1 MSPITRSK
9 TSPRRWLYPVFPTLA
24 ELDDA
29 FLLAVSRIQQDA
41 QKLLGAELT
50 VLEIR
55 QKLYNSQSQE
65 FWLVNN
71 FDALQEVMYYK
82 MKKNLFTNYK
92 DQLTAAGIEV
102 TKKVDTMQLLIKTI
116 IDDNNNS
123 SNNQIDSLEF
133 SSSSSVCSELNN
145 NEINYSNISINQ
157 ISNSESG
164 CSYFGSTVSDNYTYN
179 NNNGDDDGDGDKNGN
194 NDTIE
199 LIGGEQSYTETH
211 HKFQDY
217 IKNFICNIDYS
228 YLKSLG
234 TKTNLFVI
242 IVLIIIFFNEFGA
255 NYYYQQFTTGH
266 HQHKMSLNNVQ
277 LRDKVKEQV
286 IKYAEKEISK
296 RTHNLANNNK
306 PNDLIGLVR
315 TQISE
320 IVHGSSTD
328 YALFTSGA
336 QIISQL
342 TSRVYQEWPRKMHQ
356 KLWGYLTHQNIIK
369 SREPDVVLKP
379 NTNVGE
385 CWCFNGTKGQ
395 IAIKLS
401 RNIVFTQLALYHIG
415 KNVSIDPI
423 SSVPKDFELW
433 GLPSDNE
440 EDVKRKKE
448 NDFSIFLGQ
457 YQYDLMGKPL
467 QIFHLPKSIS
477 RVNNK
482 RIQAIMMKVLNN
494 HENPRF
500 TCLYRLQVH
509 GLFPQ

>member
-29 FLLAVSRIQQDA
+29 FLLAVLRIQKDAQKLLGAEKASSSSAKVGNTGYNQPELDDAFLLAVLRIQKDA

-50 VLEIR
+50 ALEIR

-71 FDALQEVMYYK
+71 FDALHEVMYYK

-102 TKKVDTMQLLIKTI
+102 TKK
-116 IDDNNNS
+116 
-123 SNNQIDSLEF
+123 
-133 SSSSSVCSELNN
+133 
-145 NEINYSNISINQ
+145 IN
-157 ISNSESG
+157 NSESS
-164 CSYFGSTVSDNYTYN
+164 CSYFGSTVGDNYTCS
-179 NNNGDDDGDGDKNGN
+179 NNNGDGDGDKNRN

-199 LIGGEQSYTETH
+199 LIREQSSFYTETH
-211 HKFQDY
+211 HKFQNY
-217 IKNFICNIDYS
+217 IKNFICKIDYS

-234 TKTNLFVI
+234 TKTNLFII
-242 IVLIIIFFNEFGA
+242 IVLIIIFFNDFGGT

-266 HQHKMSLNNVQ
+266 HQHKGSLNNVQ
-277 LRDKVKEQV
+277 LRDKVKERV
-286 IKYAEKEISK
+286 IKYAEQEISK
-296 RTHNLANNNK
+296 RTHNLANNNNK

-320 IVHGSSTD
+320 ELEDKLTKIVHGSSTD

-415 KNVSIDPI
+415 RNVSIDPI

-440 EDVKRKKE
+440 EDDSVY
-448 NDFSIFLGQ
+448 F
-457 YQYDLMGKPL
+457 
-467 QIFHLPKSIS
+467 
-477 RVNNK
+477 
-482 RIQAIMMKVLNN
+482 
-494 HENPRF
+494 
-500 TCLYRLQVH
+500 
-509 GLFPQ
+509 

>member
-123 SNNQIDSLEF
+123 SNNQID
-133 SSSSSVCSELNN
+133 
-145 NEINYSNISINQ
+145 
-157 ISNSESG
+157 
-164 CSYFGSTVSDNYTYN
+164 STVSDNYTYN

-342 TSRVYQEWPRKMHQ
+342 TSRVYEEWPRKMHQ

-401 RNIVFTQLALYHIG
+401 RNIVFTQLALHHIG

>member
-133 SSSSSVCSELNN
+133 R
-145 NEINYSNISINQ
+145 
-157 ISNSESG
+157 
-164 CSYFGSTVSDNYTYN
+164 
-179 NNNGDDDGDGDKNGN
+179 
-194 NDTIE
+194 
-199 LIGGEQSYTETH
+199 EQSYTETH

-217 IKNFICNIDYS
+217 IKNFIYNIDYS

-266 HQHKMSLNNVQ
+266 HQHKRSLNNVQ

-296 RTHNLANNNK
+296 RTHNLANNNNK

-320 IVHGSSTD
+320 LTKIVHGSSTD

-342 TSRVYQEWPRKMHQ
+342 TSRVYEEWPRKMHQ

-401 RNIVFTQLALYHIG
+401 RNIVFTQLALHHIG

>member
-29 FLLAVSRIQQDA
+29 FLLAVLRIQKDA

-50 VLEIR
+50 ALEIR

-71 FDALQEVMYYK
+71 FDALHEVMYYK

-102 TKKVDTMQLLIKTI
+102 TKK
-116 IDDNNNS
+116 
-123 SNNQIDSLEF
+123 
-133 SSSSSVCSELNN
+133 
-145 NEINYSNISINQ
+145 
-157 ISNSESG
+157 
-164 CSYFGSTVSDNYTYN
+164 
-179 NNNGDDDGDGDKNGN
+179 
-194 NDTIE
+194 
-199 LIGGEQSYTETH
+199 
-211 HKFQDY
+211 
-217 IKNFICNIDYS
+217 
-228 YLKSLG
+228 
-234 TKTNLFVI
+234 
-242 IVLIIIFFNEFGA
+242 
-255 NYYYQQFTTGH
+255 FTTGH
-266 HQHKMSLNNVQ
+266 HQHKGSLNNVQ
-277 LRDKVKEQV
+277 LRDKVKERV
-286 IKYAEKEISK
+286 IKYAEQEISK
-296 RTHNLANNNK
+296 RTHNLANNNNK

-320 IVHGSSTD
+320 ELEDKLTKIVHGSSTD

-342 TSRVYQEWPRKMHQ
+342 TSRVYEEWPRKMHQ

-415 KNVSIDPI
+415 RNVSIDPI

-448 NDFSIFLGQ
+448 NTS
-457 YQYDLMGKPL
+457 
-467 QIFHLPKSIS
+467 STWTIS
-477 RVNNK
+477 T
-482 RIQAIMMKVLNN
+482 IIITL
-494 HENPRF
+494 
-500 TCLYRLQVH
+500 
-509 GLFPQ
+509 

>member
-133 SSSSSVCSELNN
+133 R
-145 NEINYSNISINQ
+145 
-157 ISNSESG
+157 
-164 CSYFGSTVSDNYTYN
+164 
-179 NNNGDDDGDGDKNGN
+179 
-194 NDTIE
+194 
-199 LIGGEQSYTETH
+199 EQSYTETH

-217 IKNFICNIDYS
+217 IKNFIYNIDYS

-266 HQHKMSLNNVQ
+266 HQHKRSLNNVQ

-296 RTHNLANNNK
+296 RTHNLANNNNK

-320 IVHGSSTD
+320 LTKIVHGSSTD

-342 TSRVYQEWPRKMHQ
+342 TSRVYEEWPRKMHQ

-401 RNIVFTQLALYHIG
+401 RNIVFTQLALHHIG

-448 NDFSIFLGQ
+448 NVDFSIFLGQ